1 MFNPAY
7 FKQVQLLL
15 SVLPL
20 IQRHECF
27 SLKGGT
33 AMNLF
38 VQDLPRLSVDID
50 LAFLPLIPRVRALR
64 KISQT
69 LELLSDEIQT
79 ALPDSLITQQLVTG
93 VTGRL
98 VVSTPAATIKIE
110 PNFVFRGAVQP
121 EETRMLCPDAQTRFE
136 MFLECRTLSIPDLY
150 GGKIS
155 AALDRQHPRDL
166 FDVYLMFERFG
177 LSDEIR
183 TAFVVYLAGHPR
195 PMAELLNP
203 NDQPLDNLYA
213 TQFAGMVREP
223 VAIDTLTQTRKRLVH
238 ELQENLTENERL
250 FLLSIKTG
258 IPEWNRIPFEH
269 LEQLP
274 ALQWKLRNIRNMESQ
289 KHRKSID
296 ELKRVLG
303 L

>member
-7 FKQVQLLL
+7 FNQVKLLL
-15 SVLPL
+15 DVLPL
-20 IQRHECF
+20 IQKHKCF
-27 SLKGGT
+27 ALKGGT

-50 LAFLPLIPRVRALR
+50 LAFLPLTPRAQALR

-69 LELLSDEIQT
+69 LELISDEIQT
-79 ALPDSLITQQLVTG
+79 IAPDCVIMKQTVAG

-98 VVSTPAATIKIE
+98 VVSTPSATIKIE
-110 PNFVFRGAVQP
+110 PNFVFRGAVHP
-121 EETRMLCPDAQTRFE
+121 EETRLLCPDAQTQFE
-136 MFLECRTLSIPDLY
+136 LFMECRTLSIPDLY

-166 FDVYLMFERFG
+166 FDVYLMFEQFG

-183 TAFVVYLAGHPR
+183 TAFVIYLAGHPR

-203 NDQPLDNLYA
+203 NEQPLEDLYA
-213 TQFAGMVREP
+213 TQFAGMAREA
-223 VAIDTLTQTRKRLVH
+223 VTIDTLSATRKRLVH
-238 ELQENLTENERL
+238 GLQENLTENDRL

-258 IPEWNRIPFEH
+258 SPEWSRIPFDH

-274 ALQWKLRNIRNMESQ
+274 ALQWKLRNIRNMETQ
-289 KHRKSID
+289 KHRDSID
-296 ELKRVLG
+296 ELKRVLE

>member
-7 FKQVQLLL
+7 FNQVKLLL
-15 SVLPL
+15 DVLPL
-20 IQRHECF
+20 IQKHKCF
-27 SLKGGT
+27 ALKGGT

-38 VQDLPRLSVDID
+38 IQDLPRLSVDID
-50 LAFLPLIPRVRALR
+50 LAFLPLAPRLQALR
-64 KISQT
+64 KISQA
-69 LELLSDEIQT
+69 LESLSDEIQA
-79 ALPDSLITQQLVTG
+79 ALPDCSITQQPVAG

-98 VVSTPAATIKIE
+98 VASTPAATIKIE

-121 EETRMLCPDAQTRFE
+121 EETRILCPDAQTQFE
-136 MFLECRTLSIPDLY
+136 LFMECRTLSIPDLY
-150 GGKIS
+150 GGKIC

-166 FDVYLMFERFG
+166 FDVYLMFERLG

-183 TAFVVYLAGHPR
+183 SAFVVYLAGHPR
-195 PMAELLNP
+195 PMAELLSP
-203 NDQPLDNLYA
+203 NEQPLEELYA
-213 TQFAGMVREP
+213 TQFAGMAREA
-223 VAIDTLTQTRKRLVH
+223 VTIDALATTRKRLVH
-238 ELQENLTENERL
+238 ELQENLTANERL

-258 IPEWNRIPFEH
+258 NPEWDRMPVDH

-274 ALQWKLRNIRNMESQ
+274 ALQWKLRNIHNMEPE
-289 KHRKSID
+289 KHRDSID

>member
-27 SLKGGT
+27 ALKGGT

-50 LAFLPLIPRVRALR
+50 LAFLPLIPRVRTLR
-64 KISQT
+64 KISRA

-121 EETRMLCPDAQTRFE
+121 EETRMLCPDAQTQFE

-177 LSDEIR
+177 LNDEIR

-213 TQFAGMVREP
+213 TQFAGMTREP
-223 VAIDTLTQTRKRLVH
+223 VTIDTLSATRKRLVH

-258 IPEWNRIPFEH
+258 NPEWNRMPVDH
-269 LEQLP
+269 LEHLP
-274 ALQWKLRNIRNMESQ
+274 ALQWKLRNIHNMEPE
-289 KHRKSID
+289 KHRASID